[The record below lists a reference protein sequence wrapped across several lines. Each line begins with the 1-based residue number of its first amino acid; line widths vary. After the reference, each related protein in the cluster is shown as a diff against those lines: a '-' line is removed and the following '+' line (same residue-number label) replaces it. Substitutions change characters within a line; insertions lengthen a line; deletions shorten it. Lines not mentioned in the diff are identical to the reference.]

1 MRGESVMGLGIGGCV
16 GWVVTKVK
24 RYYPLM
30 QDEPNTMKLLDDS
43 QLCLEKLRE
52 AHAAGH

>member
-1 MRGESVMGLGIGGCV
+1 MGLGIGGCV